1 MDITKFT
8 TYDEKKVPASFSK
21 RLAWFLALW
30 GMGTLA
36 IILVASFLHLLIP
49 HG

>member
-21 RLAWFLALW
+21 RLAWFLGLW